1 MNTGFLHYL
10 RKEYHC
16 KGQQNNQ
23 DSIFSGTHGLL
34 VLFYRH
40 FQINSEVRVL
50 NIFDTGILIIY
61 KHLRIISVQVQH
73 LPLSREVFLRNLPLL
88 RQVITIKTW
97 SIPVCFQGNSRSFT
111 QGSKINGLR
120 SFQLYLHFI
129 G

>member
-73 LPLSREVFLRNLPLL
+73 LPLRREVFLRNLPLL
-88 RQVITIKTW
+88 RQVITIKLG
-97 SIPVCFQGNSRSFT
+97 VFQFAFRATLVVLPKGV
-111 QGSKINGLR
+111 K
-120 SFQLYLHFI
+120 
-129 G
+129 

>member
-61 KHLRIISVQVQH
+61 KKQ
-73 LPLSREVFLRNLPLL
+73 
-88 RQVITIKTW
+88 
-97 SIPVCFQGNSRSFT
+97 
-111 QGSKINGLR
+111 
-120 SFQLYLHFI
+120 QLKNIEKNNKKCIDNNNMLCYNQLCD
-129 G
+129 